1 MRDVSQILAEVAQV
15 DEGFCNPLKIE
26 AAADV
31 RADAVAELEEHGF
44 SREEAERM
52 ISEAS

>member
-1 MRDVSQILAEVAQV
+1 MRDESQIVAEVAQI
-15 DEGFCNPLKIE
+15 DDGFCNPLKIK
-26 AAADV
+26 AAAEA
-31 RADAVAELEEHGF
+31 REDAVAELEEHGF